1 MIEYEIKSENSSDH
15 WKYFN
20 VQNKNV
26 LDLGCG
32 RWDVTDINEMT
43 PFYFYKQ
50 GATKVIG
57 VDASE
62 DEIRFLNENILSKD
76 QINFIHSSIDTEI
89 QIRSL
94 IQEHNIN
101 ALKSDIE
108 NNEWLFFNFTKED
121 FENIS
126 NFAVEYH
133 NHSYKQEFL
142 NRYENWGFK
151 LKAHGKLWI
160 EGLGVLF
167 FEK

>member
-1 MIEYEIKSENSSDH
+1 MIDYEIKSENSSDH
-15 WKYFN
+15 WVHFN

-50 GATKVIG
+50 GAAKVIG
-57 VDASE
+57 IDANE
-62 DEIRFLNENILSKD
+62 DEIKFLNENTLNKD
-76 QINFIHSSIDTEI
+76 QINFIHSSIGSEE
-89 QIRSL
+89 QIKSL
-94 IQEHNIN
+94 IRDHDIG

-108 NNEWLFFNFTKED
+108 SNEWLFFNFSKED
-121 FENIS
+121 FKNIS
-126 NFAVEYH
+126 SFAVEYH
-133 NHSYKQEFL
+133 NHFYKQEFL
-142 NRYENWGFK
+142 NRYQNWGFQ

-160 EGLGVLF
+160 DGLGVLF